1 MMSLLPGFISTVSY
15 IRGCCPGLWRREFS
29 PDFLI
34 IKSNPG
40 YMKRIESKKCH
51 FINRKGITAAT
62 FVGLIVT
69 AMAMGGLRAN
79 TGCRELISEP
89 IGKSCPISIS
99 EKPSY
104 FDFVISAEA
113 LYCPVTNRPDFIVDL
128 DKTLGINRSN
138 TIGRINNSS
147 IADKWDRI
155 AGEVFNCASYDEF
168 IQLKLNNTKFFGRA
182 LMNINDA
189 MLEILCKVEKDLMDN
204 KGIEY
209 KAPLVNSTLRKR
221 SGMHGWGL
229 AIDFDVGTN
238 PYVLNEKS
246 EEDLDLELI
255 GAFDNIARF
264 MLGKNESDL
273 RKLKSGRSAFGNG
286 SIGAVYDILRR
297 ESDAMKKYFLL
308 MKDDAALQEFI
319 ETEWVVMNP
328 LELHPDLAKIKAG
341 MENDYSILGGKSRA
355 GMIRQTDVGQD
366 RPFAPDSMGGKGD
379 PATGFLNLEKEF
391 VEAMTDRGFA
401 WGAIDIPGEPGDIQ
415 HFDLRLQGVGASVY
429 KLLSK
434 YK

>member
-1 MMSLLPGFISTVSY
+1 
-15 IRGCCPGLWRREFS
+15 
-29 PDFLI
+29 
-34 IKSNPG
+34 
-40 YMKRIESKKCH
+40 MKKIDSKKCH
-51 FINRKGITAAT
+51 FISRKGIRTAT
-62 FVGLIVT
+62 FVGLTVT
-69 AMAMGGLRAN
+69 AMAMGGMGAHA
-79 TGCRELISEP
+79 GCRELISEP
-89 IGKSCPISIS
+89 IGKSCPILIR

-104 FDFVISAEA
+104 FYFFISAEA
-113 LYCPVTNRPDFIVDL
+113 LYCPVTNGPDFIVDL
-128 DKTLGINRSN
+128 DKTLVINRSN
-138 TIGRINNSS
+138 TIGRINSS
-147 IADKWDRI
+147 AIADKWDRI
-155 AGEVFNCASYDEF
+155 AVEVFNCYDYDEYIEF
-168 IQLKLNNTKFFGRA
+168 ELNNTAFFGRA
-182 LMNINDA
+182 ILNINDA
-189 MLEILCKVEKDLMDN
+189 MIQTLYRVEGHLIN
-204 KGIEY
+204 NSGVGY

-229 AIDFDVGTN
+229 AIDFDVGAN

-297 ESDAMKKYFLL
+297 ESDAMKRYFLL

-328 LELHPDLAKIKAG
+328 HEPLPDLAKVKAR
-341 MENDYSILGGKSRA
+341 MENDYSILGGKSKA
-355 GMIRQTDVGQD
+355 GMVRRTDAGQD

-401 WGAIDIPGEPGDIQ
+401 WGAIDIPGEPGDMQ
-415 HFDLRLQGVGASVY
+415 HFDLRLQGIGASVY
-429 KLLSK
+429 KLLRK